1 MKHSRISLIVLCI
14 VGIFLVV
21 YGTIVILRLLLGDY
35 LFVGGLNNP
44 NYLLLTILCTVP
56 FLLYVLISR
65 NTNERLTEVIL
76 TSGLFFLILF
86 VYTNFMLVFSMTEQS
101 QAIEVRLLTTF
112 PMVAWILVVVLHFT
126 QGRNLGGKDLINH

>member
-14 VGIFLVV
+14 VGTFLVV

-35 LFVGGLNNP
+35 LLDGGLNNP
-44 NYLLLTILCTVP
+44 NYLLLTFLCTVP

-65 NTNERLTEVIL
+65 NNNERLTEVIL

-112 PMVAWILVVVLHFT
+112 PMVALILVVVLHFS
-126 QGRNLGGKDLINH
+126 QGRNLGERI